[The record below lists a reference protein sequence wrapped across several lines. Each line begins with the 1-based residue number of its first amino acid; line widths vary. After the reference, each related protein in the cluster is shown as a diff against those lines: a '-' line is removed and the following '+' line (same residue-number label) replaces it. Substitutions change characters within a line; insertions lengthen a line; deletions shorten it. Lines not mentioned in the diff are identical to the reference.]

1 MDDAS
6 GRKAPAALAAPQ
18 VRLNGPVD
26 DAMLRSFLDALAA
39 AAEGGEAP
47 LVLELTTN
55 GGDADVGRRIATD
68 VRLFRERTG
77 RRTLFLGKA
86 VVYSAGVTILSAFAC
101 EDRWLA
107 RGTMLLVHC
116 RQLIRTLDFHGP
128 LRAERLRVE
137 ALLDEID
144 ATHEVE
150 MEDFEAFVAGSRV
163 PVAELVERAQSGWY
177 LRADEALQ
185 RKLVAGLV

>member
-1 MDDAS
+1 M
-6 GRKAPAALAAPQ
+6 RPAPAELAAPQ

-26 DAMLRSFLDALAA
+26 EAMLRTFLDALAA
-39 AAEGGEAP
+39 AEGGDGP

-86 VVYSAGVTILSAFAC
+86 IVYSAGVTILSAFPQP
-101 EDRWLA
+101 DRWLA
-107 RGTMLLVHC
+107 QGTMLLIHC
-116 RQLIRTLDFHGP
+116 RQLNRSLEFEGP
-128 LRAERLRVE
+128 LKAARLRVE

-144 ATHEVE
+144 AGLQVE
-150 MEDFEAFVAGSRV
+150 EEDFDDLVAGSRV
-163 PVAELVERAQSGWY
+163 SIAELLERAQSGWY
-177 LRADEALQ
+177 VRADEAL
-185 RKLVAGLV
+185 RRGLVAGLV

>member
-6 GRKAPAALAAPQ
+6 ITRTPAELAAPQ

-26 DAMLRSFLDALAA
+26 EAMLRTFLDAMA
-39 AAEGGEAP
+39 AAEGGEGP

-77 RRTLFLGKA
+77 RRTIFLGKA
-86 VVYSAGVTILSAFAC
+86 IVYSAGVTILSAFPQK
-101 EDRWLA
+101 DRWLA
-107 RGTMLLVHC
+107 HGTMLLIHC
-116 RQLIRTLDFHGP
+116 RQLNRQLQLEGP
-128 LRAERLRVE
+128 LKVARLRVE
-137 ALLDEID
+137 ALLEEID
-144 ATHEVE
+144 AGLEVE
-150 MEDFEAFVAGSRV
+150 EADFDALVAGSRV
-163 PVAELVERAQSGWY
+163 PISELVERAQSGWY
-177 LRADEALQ
+177 VRADEALE